1 MNKVTKIFNATVK
14 ARIGGCDENAVI
26 AETEN
31 GKIFCLFHMGT
42 AHGFNKITMG
52 TAYGFNKIAKG
63 YTDDIGLDI
72 ESFEKAFEVEK
83 LVSRKGREYFQAK
96 VSRY

>member
-1 MNKVTKIFNATVK
+1 MNKVTKIFTATVK

-42 AHGFNKITMG
+42 A
-52 TAYGFNKIAKG
+52 YGFYQIAKS
-63 YTDDIGLDI
+63 YTCDIGRDI